1 MISTWEI
8 TVVAGWRRK
17 RLLRPTGPVGPA
29 RLALR
34 YRATQRSIQKLENR
48 ANSLIYQRYVAL
60 KTWLWAHSRTQ
71 KQATAL
77 FYAVRIKLEGA
88 MLVEGSLLQCHYV

>member
-1 MISTWEI
+1 MRVSE
-8 TVVAGWRRK
+8 
-17 RLLRPTGPVGPA
+17 RLRTDG
-29 RLALR
+29 
-34 YRATQRSIQKLENR
+34 SIQKLENL
-48 ANSLIYQRYVAL
+48 ANSLIYQRYIAL

-71 KQATAL
+71 KQDTAL

>member
-1 MISTWEI
+1 M
-8 TVVAGWRRK
+8 
-17 RLLRPTGPVGPA
+17 
-29 RLALR
+29 
-34 YRATQRSIQKLENR
+34 RAIHKLESR

-71 KQATAL
+71 KQDTAL

-88 MLVEGSLLQCHYV
+88 MLVEGLLLQCHYV